1 MLVFRFPTAAAL
13 EVGARITLCA
23 SGGLSCG
30 QGVGSC
36 SPQRKRPSAGL
47 WGGDIVTTR
56 WRPRQQRCTLAGQ
69 IDMDFAAF
77 GGWVSADVD
86 AMAPPPRRLGVAAAA
101 ERQRA
106 V

>member
-1 MLVFRFPTAAAL
+1 M
-13 EVGARITLCA
+13 TLCA
-23 SGGLSCG
+23 SGGLPCG
-30 QGVGSC
+30 QGVGGC
-36 SPQRKRPSAGL
+36 SSQRERPPAGR

-56 WRPRQQRCTLAGQ
+56 WRPRQQRYTLAGQ
-69 IDMDFAAF
+69 IEMDFAAF

-86 AMAPPPRRLGVAAAA
+86 AMAPSPRRLGVAAAA